1 VAVFVLRRIALLVA
15 SLFVSSV
22 LIFVVLRLLPGG
34 VAQVEAGVNATPH
47 QIAQNEHRLGLDRPL
62 VVQYLSW
69 MGGVL
74 RGNFGTSALSGAS
87 VTGELRTKLQVTV
100 PLIAAGELVAILVAV
115 PLGILAAARRQSRL
129 STVISALS
137 QLGMALPTLWVG
149 LLLIVVFAIDLQW
162 LPSEGFPASGWGT
175 PLAAIKSLILP
186 AITLGVFEGAILL
199 RFVRSTVLDV
209 LDREYLRAAR
219 ARGRT
224 RLGALVRH
232 GLRNAAP
239 PVVSILGLQV
249 AALILGA
256 VIVEQ
261 VFNLS
266 GVGQMLLNDVNNRD
280 LTSVQGEVLII
291 TAAVL
296 VVMFVGDIVNRFL
309 DPRLRTVQ

>member
-1 VAVFVLRRIALLVA
+1 MAVFVLRRVALLVA
-15 SLFVSSV
+15 SLFVCSV

-47 QIAQNEHRLGLDRPL
+47 QIALNERRLGLDRPL
-62 VVQYLSW
+62 VVQYLHW

-100 PLIAAGELVAILVAV
+100 PLVAAGELVAVLVAV
-115 PLGILAAARRQSRL
+115 PLGILAAVRRQSRL
-129 STVISALS
+129 SAVISALS
-137 QLGMALPTLWVG
+137 QLGMALPALWVG
-149 LLLIVVFAIDLQW
+149 LLLIVVFAVDLQW
-162 LPSEGFPASGWGT
+162 LPSEGFPVSGWGT
-175 PLAAIKSLILP
+175 PVAAIKSLILP

-199 RFVRSTVLDV
+199 RFVRSVVIGV

-224 RLGALVRH
+224 KLGALLRH

-280 LTSVQGEVLII
+280 LTSVQGEVLIL

-296 VVMFVGDIVNRFL
+296 VVMFLADIVNRL
-309 DPRLRTVQ
+309 VDPRLRTVQ

>member
-1 VAVFVLRRIALLVA
+1 MAVFVLRRIVLLVA
-15 SLFVSSV
+15 SLFFSSV
-22 LIFVVLRLLPGG
+22 LIFLVLRLLPGS
-34 VAQVEAGVNATPH
+34 VAQVESGVNATPH
-47 QIAQNEHRLGLDRPL
+47 QVALNARRLGLDRPL

-69 MGGVL
+69 IGGVFH
-74 RGNFGTSALSGAS
+74 GNFGTSALSGVS

-100 PLIAAGELVAILVAV
+100 PLVVAGELVAILVAV
-115 PLGILAAARRQSRL
+115 PLGILAAVRRQSRV
-129 STVISALS
+129 SAFISALS

-162 LPSEGFPASGWGT
+162 LPAEGFPASGWSD
-175 PLAAIKSLILP
+175 PEAAIKSLILP

-199 RFVRSTVLDV
+199 RFVRSVVLDV

-224 RLGALVRH
+224 KLGALMRH

-239 PVVSILGLQV
+239 PVVSIMGLQV

-261 VFNLS
+261 VFDLS

-280 LTSVQGEVLII
+280 LTSVQGEVLLL

-296 VVMFVGDIVNRFL
+296 VVMFLADIVNRVL

>member
-1 VAVFVLRRIALLVA
+1 MAVFVLRRIVLLVA
-15 SLFVSSV
+15 SLFFSSV
-22 LIFVVLRLLPGG
+22 LIFLVLRLLPGS
-34 VAQVEAGVNATPH
+34 VAQVESGVNATPH
-47 QIAQNEHRLGLDRPL
+47 QVALNARRLGLDRPL

-69 MGGVL
+69 IGGVFH
-74 RGNFGTSALSGAS
+74 GNFGTSALSGVS

-100 PLIAAGELVAILVAV
+100 PLVVSGELVAILVAV
-115 PLGILAAARRQSRL
+115 PLGILAAVRRQSRV
-129 STVISALS
+129 SAFISALS

-162 LPSEGFPASGWGT
+162 LPAEGFPASGWSD
-175 PLAAIKSLILP
+175 PEAAIKSLILP

-199 RFVRSTVLDV
+199 RFVRSVVLDV

-224 RLGALVRH
+224 KLGALMRH

-239 PVVSILGLQV
+239 PVVSIMGLQV

-261 VFNLS
+261 VFDLS

-280 LTSVQGEVLII
+280 LTSVQGEVLLL

-296 VVMFVGDIVNRFL
+296 VVMFLADIVNRVL